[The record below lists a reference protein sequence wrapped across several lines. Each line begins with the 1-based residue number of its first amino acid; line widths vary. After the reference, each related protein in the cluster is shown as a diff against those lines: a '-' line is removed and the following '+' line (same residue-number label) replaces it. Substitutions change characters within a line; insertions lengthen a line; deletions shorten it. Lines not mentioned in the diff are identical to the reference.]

1 MLQKL
6 SLTGK
11 RIFLRTPTRDDLPI
25 LYNLIY
31 GVENP
36 EWKKYDAPY
45 YPLEFCT
52 FEKFSKRMEE
62 RMNVTDVPSQMTIEH
77 QGQIIGMVSYYW
89 EDKRTRWLE
98 MGSSYILLNIE
109 MVDLEPKH
117 YLYGLTISLKI

>member
-1 MLQKL
+1 LSKSTITIIESFRKRIIAWIVEFCKRGGEYMLQKL

-11 RIFLRTPTRDDLPI
+11 RISLRIPTQDDLPI

-52 FEKFSKRMEE
+52 FEKF
-62 RMNVTDVPSQMTIEH
+62 
-77 QGQIIGMVSYYW
+77 
-89 EDKRTRWLE
+89 DKRQGRRNFDE
-98 MGSSYILLNIE
+98 
-109 MVDLEPKH
+109 VV
-117 YLYGLTISLKI
+117 